1 MDRHPPGSTRTNALV
16 PYTTLCR
23 AADRA
28 RLVAAKSAGL
38 AGQHGVD
45 GHVHAVAP
53 RGVHAAAPRGPN
65 RMIAA
70 PPRQKAAPIRSQRS
84 GRAPSMAHSHSSAAT
99 IYTPP

>member
-1 MDRHPPGSTRTNALV
+1 MRISDWSSDVSSSDL
-16 PYTTLCR
+16 L
-23 AADRA
+23 ADRA

-70 PPRQKAAPIRSQRS
+70 PPRQKAAPNRSQRS
-84 GRAPSMAHSHSSAAT
+84 RSEERRVWKEFFSTCRTRWSPYH
-99 IYTPP
+99 